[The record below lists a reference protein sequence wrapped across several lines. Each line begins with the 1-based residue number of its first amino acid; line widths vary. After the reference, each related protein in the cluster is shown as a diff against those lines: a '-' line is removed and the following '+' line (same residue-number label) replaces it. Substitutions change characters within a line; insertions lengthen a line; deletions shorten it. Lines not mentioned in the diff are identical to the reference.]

1 MISLRPG
8 EINKISPFAF
18 IHLVLSTAA
27 GTASDSLSGY
37 NQHTSTI
44 AVAAAGNN
52 SATVLL
58 LPPFLPFGPFFG
70 LIQFFFSFSFL
81 SFYPLGF
88 NLVFCFCFIHDE
100 RLYSR
105 RQGWNVICT
114 TVCAFPFSCQLFQV
128 LVF

>member
-18 IHLVLSTAA
+18 IHLVLCTAA

-37 NQHTSTI
+37 NLQHTSTI

-58 LPPFLPFGPFFG
+58 LPRFLPFGPFFG
-70 LIQFFFSFSFL
+70 LIPFFFLFL
-81 SFYPLGF
+81 FFLF
-88 NLVFCFCFIHDE
+88 THLVSI
-100 RLYSR
+100 
-105 RQGWNVICT
+105 
-114 TVCAFPFSCQLFQV
+114 
-128 LVF
+128 